1 MFFYEERLKRIIS
14 EIQGYIYRDRRKVTK
29 VKIKPAPYSARN
41 IIFDDSEGW
50 TGFGP
55 EDRWGSRDQA
65 YLFDVTVEI
74 PKEYEGE
81 TVKFEVETGREGQWD
96 ALNPQFMV
104 FFNNKLLQ
112 GLDANHRG
120 LILVEKAVAGEVYP
134 LLLHAYSG
142 MNEGKFEFHA
152 YISILEKETENLY
165 YNLKVP
171 YDVAL
176 MLNRDDK
183 RRIDIIEYLNN
194 AINMLDL
201 RKPYSPEFYESVKEA
216 NNYLEREFYGKYCG
230 HDEVVASCVGHTH
243 IDVAWL
249 WPLEQTRE
257 KAARS
262 FSTMLALMER
272 YPEYIFMS
280 SQPQLYKFIKQ
291 NYPELYEKI
300 RKKIKE
306 GKWEP
311 EGAMWLEADCNISS
325 GESLVR
331 QILFGTRFF
340 REEFGI
346 ESKVLWLPDVFGYS
360 AALPQ
365 IMKKSGIEF
374 FMTTKISWN
383 EYNKVPYDTFVWRG
397 LDESEVLTHFITTSD
412 RNPKKGPHATTYNG
426 ILAPPH
432 IIGAWERYQQ
442 KDLNNDV
449 LVAFG
454 YGDGGGGPTD
464 EMLENARRMAKGIPG
479 CPRVKM
485 SKVLDYFKRLKEKC
499 TEKGSRESGGKYIDD
514 RKLPRWVGE
523 LYLEYHRGTYTSIAR
538 NKKFNRKCEFLYQD
552 AEMLSVMG
560 RYAAEGYDYP
570 QDKLNEGWELIL
582 LNQFHDILPGSSI
595 KEVYEH
601 SRQQYLKIHE
611 EGQKIVNGAIKSITE
626 KIKLK
631 EKSIIVLNQ
640 LGFERSDIVEIEIPE
655 AWFGIEIEITDSQG
669 KIFPVQ
675 RKDGNSLLF
684 FAEKV
689 PPKGYKTFTVREK
702 SGGMLNGHDSAVN
715 LSISNS
721 SSAWYEPEPVYFL
734 SNEFFDIS
742 FDENYNIKS
751 IYDKKNCREVIR
763 EGERANVLLA
773 FEDKPHNYDA
783 WNINIYYREKMWEIK
798 NVESAGLIERG
809 PVRTGLK
816 ITRKFLDSIIEQI
829 IYIYNH
835 IPRIDFATRIDWKER
850 QILLKAAFPVDV
862 HSEKATFDIQYGNVE
877 RPTHWNTSWDYA
889 RFESVAH
896 KWVDISEDGYGV
908 SLLNDCKYGHDVK
921 DGVIRITLLKS
932 AVSPNTDADREV
944 HEFTYSLYPHGGGW
958 REGNTVQMAYALN
971 CPMYSLIGEPHEGSL
986 PPEFSLLKTDKD
998 NVIPEVIKK
1007 AEDSDDIVIRVYECY
1022 NRRTNVSLTFFRDLT
1037 EVWECDLMENN
1048 IGKVDF
1054 AGNKFEFTIRP
1065 YEIKTFKIK

>member
-1 MFFYEERLKRIIS
+1 
-14 EIQGYIYRDRRKVTK
+14 
-29 VKIKPAPYSARN
+29 
-41 IIFDDSEGW
+41 
-50 TGFGP
+50 
-55 EDRWGSRDQA
+55 
-65 YLFDVTVEI
+65 
-74 PKEYEGE
+74 
-81 TVKFEVETGREGQWD
+81 
-96 ALNPQFMV
+96 
-104 FFNNKLLQ
+104 
-112 GLDANHRG
+112 
-120 LILVEKAVAGEVYP
+120 
-134 LLLHAYSG
+134 
-142 MNEGKFEFHA
+142 
-152 YISILEKETENLY
+152 
-165 YNLKVP
+165 
-171 YDVAL
+171 
-176 MLNRDDK
+176 
-183 RRIDIIEYLNN
+183 
-194 AINMLDL
+194 
-201 RKPYSPEFYESVKEA
+201 
-216 NNYLEREFYGKYCG
+216 
-230 HDEVVASCVGHTH
+230 
-243 IDVAWL
+243 
-249 WPLEQTRE
+249 
-257 KAARS
+257 
-262 FSTMLALMER
+262 
-272 YPEYIFMS
+272 
-280 SQPQLYKFIKQ
+280 
-291 NYPELYEKI
+291 
-300 RKKIKE
+300 
-306 GKWEP
+306 
-311 EGAMWLEADCNISS
+311 
-325 GESLVR
+325 
-331 QILFGTRFF
+331 
-340 REEFGI
+340 
-346 ESKVLWLPDVFGYS
+346 
-360 AALPQ
+360 
-365 IMKKSGIEF
+365 
-374 FMTTKISWN
+374 
-383 EYNKVPYDTFVWRG
+383 
-397 LDESEVLTHFITTSD
+397 
-412 RNPKKGPHATTYNG
+412 
-426 ILAPPH
+426 
-432 IIGAWERYQQ
+432 
-442 KDLNNDV
+442 
-449 LVAFG
+449 
-454 YGDGGGGPTD
+454 
-464 EMLENARRMAKGIPG
+464 
-479 CPRVKM
+479 
-485 SKVLDYFKRLKEKC
+485 
-499 TEKGSRESGGKYIDD
+499 
-514 RKLPRWVGE
+514 
-523 LYLEYHRGTYTSIAR
+523 
-538 NKKFNRKCEFLYQD
+538 
-552 AEMLSVMG
+552 
-560 RYAAEGYDYP
+560 
-570 QDKLNEGWELIL
+570 
-582 LNQFHDILPGSSI
+582 
-595 KEVYEH
+595 
-601 SRQQYLKIHE
+601 
-611 EGQKIVNGAIKSITE
+611 
-626 KIKLK
+626 
-631 EKSIIVLNQ
+631 
-640 LGFERSDIVEIEIPE
+640 
-655 AWFGIEIEITDSQG
+655 
-669 KIFPVQ
+669 
-675 RKDGNSLLF
+675 
-684 FAEKV
+684 
-689 PPKGYKTFTVREK
+689 
-702 SGGMLNGHDSAVN
+702 MLNGHDSAVN